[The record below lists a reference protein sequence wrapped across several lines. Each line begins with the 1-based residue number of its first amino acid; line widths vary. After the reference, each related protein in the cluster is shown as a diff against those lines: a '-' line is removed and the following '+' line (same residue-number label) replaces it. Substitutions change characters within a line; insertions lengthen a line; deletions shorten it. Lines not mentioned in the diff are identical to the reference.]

1 MWEERGRGQQQ
12 CGQGMVGGVRKAEKA
27 KEREEVWQEG
37 AAGALVKIPQPQL
50 SLEAFILQD
59 SESHHLT
66 SGPTSCAH
74 ILLIA
79 QQLSKCKSW
88 WFLRTAYLS
97 PPGGT
102 SSIRNYTLPT
112 LMLGE
117 SVLSITKWRWP
128 KTFSMTILQPFLAR
142 IVPKHFPTLVN
153 KIRSLRL
160 FFLKCHIL
168 EFFH

>member
-1 MWEERGRGQQQ
+1 MKKEGGGSSS

-27 KEREEVWQEG
+27 KEREEVRQEG
-37 AAGALVKIPQPQL
+37 AADTLVTIPQPQL
-50 SLEAFILQD
+50 SLEAFILRD
-59 SESHHLT
+59 SKSHHLT
-66 SGPTSCAH
+66 SCPTSCAH

-102 SSIRNYTLPT
+102 SSIQNYTLPT

-117 SVLSITKWRWP
+117 SVLSITK
-128 KTFSMTILQPFLAR
+128 
-142 IVPKHFPTLVN
+142 
-153 KIRSLRL
+153 
-160 FFLKCHIL
+160 
-168 EFFH
+168 